1 MLHFIFK
8 RTIYSTLIILGVM
21 LLTFVLFKVSAGDV
35 AAAVLGKN
43 SKAEEIEALRLKLG
57 TDKPLFYGRW
67 QRTEAFGQFFD
78 KKLPIKKD
86 GVLILKPSF
95 YLVDS
100 DLKLM
105 VTGHGDY
112 SLQGIEA
119 KDYQINKVDNGV
131 NFIISKDITGN
142 LDELRIAYKNGCV
155 AGIKFFRQNKSPYD
169 SQFFD
174 SIKEIVTITKE
185 FPYLTFFNFGET
197 LTTREP
203 IKKIIKSGIM
213 PSMCLMLPIFAGEI
227 FFGIL
232 FALLATAF
240 KGKFLDKGIL
250 LFSVA
255 SMSIS
260 YIVLIIAGQWYL
272 AFYCNFFPVWGFY
285 SLIYLILPIIIG
297 IVSGLGANIRFY
309 RTVFVNELNAEYLRT
324 ARAKGCN
331 KLTIYTQHLL
341 RNAAIPILTRAS
353 ASLPFLFTGSLLLE
367 SYFGIPGLGYIG
379 LRALNDSDLNL
390 LKAIVMLSAFLYVVI
405 NLITDIAYAWVDPRV
420 RLK

>member
-1 MLHFIFK
+1 MLQFIIK
-8 RTIYSTLIILGVM
+8 RTLYSGLIILGVM

-43 SKAEEIEALRLKLG
+43 SKPEEVEALRLKLG
-57 TDKPLFYGRW
+57 TDKPLFYGHW
-67 QRTEAFGQFFD
+67 QRTESFVYFKD
-78 KKLPIKKD
+78 NESVLDNNLIIIKPNFT
-86 GVLILKPSF
+86 LKN
-95 YLVDS
+95 S
-100 DLKLM
+100 DLKL
-105 VTGHGDY
+105 
-112 SLQGIEA
+112 
-119 KDYQINKVDNGV
+119 
-131 NFIISKDITGN
+131 IISGQGAIEN
-142 LDELRIAYKNGCV
+142 LSSNEYQQKTEKQQTIIIIPKKVVGKLKELKIKMASKKVGD
-155 AGIKFFRQNKSPYD
+155 IKFFRQTKSAYD
-169 SQFFD
+169 SQFLD
-174 SIKEIVTITKE
+174 SIKEIVSVKKE
-185 FPYLTFFNFGET
+185 FPYLSFFNFGET

-203 IKKIIKSGIM
+203 IKKIIKSGIT

-227 FFGIL
+227 ILGIL

-240 KGKFLDKGIL
+240 KGRIVDKGIL

-255 SMSIS
+255 SMSVS
-260 YIVLIIAGQWYL
+260 YIVMIIAGQWYL
-272 AFYCNFFPVWGFY
+272 AFYCNLFPVWGFY
-285 SLIYLILPIIIG
+285 SLSYLILPIIIG

-324 ARAKGCN
+324 AKAKGCDSF
-331 KLTIYTQHLL
+331 TIYTKHLL

-390 LKAIVMLSAFLYVVI
+390 LKAIVMLSAFLYVII
-405 NLITDIAYAWVDPRV
+405 NLLTDIAYAWVDPRV